1 VIYPYKKGKR
11 REKMNNPDLAKI
23 SDLKVDQKN
32 LYREEVFTDMK
43 FATIRQLTPVLPD
56 GQRDDRRNILYFGH
70 TQIMTPGGALPLQ
83 FEIDAKSLKQAMD
96 LFPNAVKKAFE
107 ELVEEMKEAQRQ
119 SESRIVVPG
128 NPPGSKIMMP

>member
-1 VIYPYKKGKR
+1 
-11 REKMNNPDLAKI
+11 MNNPDLAKI